1 VERVQHGVTA
11 PGSRPAAQ
19 PAATGGQPSSQD
31 IKQRYL
37 AVRAEVV
44 GREEQLR
51 SVLAVLAAG
60 RDLLLE
66 GPPGTSKSTIL
77 RAITGHSGVPLV
89 FVEGNADLTP
99 QKLIGYHD
107 PAQVLRHGYRP
118 EDFVAGPLPDAMRRG
133 GFLYI
138 EEFNRVPEDTLNALL
153 TAMAERELTVPRVG
167 RIEAKDTFRLVAAMN
182 PFDNVGTARVSV
194 SIYDRLCRLAIGYQS
209 EAEEREIVRLR
220 AGGSNGSSADASPGL
235 VALAVDLVRATRTHP
250 DLRTGSSVR
259 GAIDL
264 VLVAR
269 QLAAIAGVPPVRP
282 QVDEV
287 LGEAASLAL
296 SSKIAVVDA
305 AERTP
310 EEVISE
316 LLTER
321 LS

>member
-1 VERVQHGVTA
+1 VTTQL
-11 PGSRPAAQ
+11 PQAA
-19 PAATGGQPSSQD
+19 GLD

-37 AVRAEVV
+37 AVSDLVV
-44 GREEQLR
+44 GREEQVR

-77 RAITGHSGVPLV
+77 RAITGQHGIPLV

-107 PAQVLRHGYRP
+107 PAQVMRHGYRP
-118 EDFVAGPLPDAMRRG
+118 EDFVAGPLPDAMQRG

-167 RIEAKDTFRLVAAMN
+167 RITAVESFRLVAAMN
-182 PFDNVGTARVSV
+182 PFDNVGTTRVSV
-194 SIYDRLCRLAIGYQS
+194 SIYDRLCRLAVDYQS
-209 EAEEREIVRLR
+209 RDEEREIVALR
-220 AGGSNGSSADASPGL
+220 TGAARDSPDDEI
-235 VALAVDLVRATRTHP
+235 VAIAVDLVRASRVHP

-264 VLVAR
+264 VLVAGK
-269 QLAAIAGVPPVRP
+269 LAEIHGLALLRP
-282 QVDEV
+282 QIDDV
-287 LGEAASLAL
+287 LRQAACLAL
-296 SSKIAVVDA
+296 SSKITVADP
-305 AERTP
+305 AEHRP
-310 EEVISE
+310 EQIIIE
-316 LLTER
+316 LLAE
-321 LS
+321 LLQ

>member
-1 VERVQHGVTA
+1 MTTPLPRAVA
-11 PGSRPAAQ
+11 PVGL
-19 PAATGGQPSSQD
+19 D

-37 AVRAEVV
+37 AVRDLVV
-44 GREEQLR
+44 GREEQVR

-77 RAITGHSGVPLV
+77 RAITGHYGIPLV

-107 PAQVLRHGYRP
+107 PAQVMRHGYRP

-167 RIEAKDTFRLVAAMN
+167 RIAALDSFRLVAAMN
-182 PFDNVGTARVSV
+182 PFDNVGTTRVSV
-194 SIYDRLCRLAIGYQS
+194 SVYDRLCRLAVGYQS
-209 EAEEREIVRLR
+209 AAEEREIVALR
-220 AGGSNGSSADASPGL
+220 SARAPDDTETDV
-235 VALAVDLVRATRTHP
+235 VAFAVDLVRATRSHP

-269 QLAAIAGVPPVRP
+269 QLAEMHGVPFARP
-282 QVDEV
+282 RADSV
-287 LGEAASLAL
+287 LREAACLAL
-296 SSKIAVVDA
+296 SSKIAVIDV

-310 EEVISE
+310 EEVIVE
-316 LLTER
+316 LVSER
-321 LS
+321 LR

>member
-1 VERVQHGVTA
+1 VTTT
-11 PGSRPAAQ
+11 Q
-19 PAATGGQPSSQD
+19 PD

-37 AVRAEVV
+37 AVSGLVV
-44 GREEQLR
+44 GREEQVR

-77 RAITGHSGVPLV
+77 RAITGHYGIPLV

-107 PAQVLRHGYRP
+107 PAQVIRHGYRP
-118 EDFVAGPLPDAMRRG
+118 EDFVAGPLPDAMQRG

-167 RIEAKDTFRLVAAMN
+167 RITALDTFRLVAAMN
-182 PFDNVGTARVSV
+182 PFDNVGTTRVSV
-194 SIYDRLCRLAIGYQS
+194 SVYDRLCRLAVGYQS
-209 EAEEREIVRLR
+209 RDEEREIVALR
-220 AGGSNGSSADASPGL
+220 SGGDAAAD
-235 VALAVDLVRATRTHP
+235 VVVFAVELVRASRAHP

-264 VLVAR
+264 VLVAD
-269 QLAAIAGVPPVRP
+269 QLAAMHGLAPTRPAIDGV
-282 QVDEV
+282 
-287 LGEAASLAL
+287 LHEAARLAL
-296 SSKIAVVDA
+296 SSKIAVVDPT
-305 AERTP
+305 ERRP
-310 EEVISE
+310 EQVIDELVDE
-316 LLTER
+316 LLR
-321 LS
+321 